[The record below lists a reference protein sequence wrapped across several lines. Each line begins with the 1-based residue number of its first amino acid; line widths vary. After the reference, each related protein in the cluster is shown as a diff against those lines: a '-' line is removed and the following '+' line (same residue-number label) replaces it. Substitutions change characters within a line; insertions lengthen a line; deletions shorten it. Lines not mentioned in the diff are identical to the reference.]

1 MSNSKGYVITV
12 FAELLQ
18 KLWLGTSTS
27 VTPREF
33 KSIVENFATIFRGY
47 EQHDSQEF
55 FVLSKFISF
64 SFFRLHYLM

>member
-33 KSIVENFATIFRGY
+33 KSIVENFATTFRGY

-55 FVLSKFISF
+55 FVFSEFISF
-64 SFFRLHYLM
+64 FIQ

>member
-55 FVLSKFISF
+55 FV
-64 SFFRLHYLM
+64 